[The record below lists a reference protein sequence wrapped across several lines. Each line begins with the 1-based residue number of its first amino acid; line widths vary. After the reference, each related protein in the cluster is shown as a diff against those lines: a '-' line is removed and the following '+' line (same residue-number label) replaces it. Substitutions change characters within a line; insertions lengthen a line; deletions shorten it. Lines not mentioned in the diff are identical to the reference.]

1 MYIVSEYATLIA
13 MSFTFSLF
21 LFALCLLVLTI
32 KDELTNRVHVT
43 RTLQNAGRFLWTR
56 PAPVVVR
63 DRISRR

>member
-32 KDELTNRVHVT
+32 KDGLTNRAGT
-43 RTLQNAGRFLWTR
+43 ARTVQNVGRFFWTR

-63 DRISRR
+63 ERVSRR